1 MKINFPKLLSIVAIS
16 AILASC
22 NSGNKVVSSFGK
34 RKYTKGFFFNKGS
47 HKNTET
53 PVVAVHKDNTGK
65 PAAKVENSTPR
76 ISSTVTENSLSTQPI
91 ITSHKVRKSLNLLSL
106 PKPITEKKPN
116 ENVVNTN
123 AKSSIQSQADDG
135 VPGHGGVVSSGDGKY
150 DGDAKT
156 GLAFGAIGVISA
168 IVLLISGGSIASSF
182 LIIASIICA
191 CFGLG
196 FSISGLKSEYCRG
209 SAVAG
214 MVFSILTIAFWAF
227 VYLLLAAIFGG
238 I

>member
-16 AILASC
+16 ALLVSC

-34 RKYTKGFFFNKGS
+34 RKYTKGFFFNNGS
-47 HKNTET
+47 RKNTET
-53 PVVAVHKDNTGK
+53 PVVAVHKDDTGK
-65 PAAKVENSTPR
+65 PAAKIENSTPR

-135 VPGHGGVVSSGDGKY
+135 VPGHGGVASGASSKY

-168 IVLLISGGSIASSF
+168 IVLLISGVGGAFLLVTSI
-182 LIIASIICA
+182 LCA
-191 CFGLG
+191 CIGLG
-196 FSISGLKSEYCRG
+196 FSISGLRSENCRG
-209 SAVAG
+209 SATAG
-214 MVFSILTIAFWAF
+214 MVFSILTIVFWALIF
-227 VYLLLAAIFGG
+227 LLVAALLGAI
-238 I
+238 